1 MTFLCEKYKYKFCII
16 TILSN
21 RQHTQEKLCY
31 KKKYKFLNLKQTAT
45 QQLSTRLMKRG
56 NYLKIYKVVKKYYYM
71 RVLRD
76 LFHTIPMSSNFMFF
90 FNKYQSFRDFDRVL
104 HWKYSMLDCMF
115 SAKTRKTKKNKKKIN
130 TIGLVFITGLKRSL
144 FCLSLLKYV
153 ILLQLRRKHKNL
165 NFDYLTPIFS
175 YLMHDRQNPVIS
187 LKYKIY
193 KHKLM
198 QMKS

>member
-1 MTFLCEKYKYKFCII
+1 MTFLFKKYSYKFCIV

-21 RQHTQEKLCY
+21 RKNTQEKLCY

-45 QQLSTRLMKRG
+45 QQLATRLMKRG
-56 NYLKIYKVVKKYYYM
+56 NYLKVYKVIKKYYYM

-76 LFHTIPMSSNFMFF
+76 LFYSIPMSSNFMFF

-144 FCLSLLKYV
+144 FCLSLIKYV
-153 ILLQLRRKHKNL
+153 LLLQLRRKKKNL
-165 NFDYLTPIFS
+165 TFDYLTPVFN
-175 YLMHDRQNPVIS
+175 YLMHDRQNPIIS

-198 QMKS
+198 QMKA